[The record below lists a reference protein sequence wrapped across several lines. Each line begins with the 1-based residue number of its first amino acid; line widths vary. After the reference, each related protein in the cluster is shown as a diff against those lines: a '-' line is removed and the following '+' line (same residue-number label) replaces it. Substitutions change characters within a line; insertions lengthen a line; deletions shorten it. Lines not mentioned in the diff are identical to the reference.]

1 MDLELHS
8 TIALRSRS
16 FNVLLAPREM
26 FVQSLNRNLNLQSFN
41 VLYVSGNYSAIL
53 SKLDRKFT
61 ELEIRRG
68 FTVFQLMT
76 ILEEAHH
83 SVIIVEHDPM
93 LYEDAQEMAE
103 YVSQALREAAKDATV
118 LLYASGADPY
128 FDELT
133 RNADRI
139 FYFEEGS
146 KAAPRLLAKA
156 HPQEQK
162 SQTTLEAF
170 S

>member
-1 MDLELHS
+1 MDFELYP
-8 TIALRSRS
+8 TIVLRPRS
-16 FNVLLAPREM
+16 FNALLAPREM
-26 FVQSLNRNLNLQSFN
+26 FVQELNSNLNLQRFK
-41 VLYVSGNYSAIL
+41 VLYISGNYSVIL
-53 SKLDRKFT
+53 SKLDRRLT

-76 ILEEAHH
+76 ILEEACH
-83 SVIIVEHDPM
+83 SLIIVEHDPM

-103 YVSQALREAAKDATV
+103 YVSQAMKEAAKDATV

-128 FDELT
+128 FEDLT

-139 FYFEEGS
+139 FYFEEV
-146 KAAPRLLAKA
+146 PRASPRIIAKA
-156 HPQEQK
+156 HPREQK
-162 SQTTLEAF
+162 SQTTLEAY